1 MGAAAQS
8 ETVWLQIEA
17 RRSVASASE
26 AARSYAQ
33 DLENVTGFSLGNGFY
48 GVALGPYTA
57 ADAQALSA
65 QLKAQG
71 RIPQDAYIVSS
82 DAYGQQFYP
91 VGTGVSLDAQPLPE
105 GFAAP
110 PAEETLTPE
119 DIAVAT
125 AEAITQSDLP
135 DAEPPGQEAAVP
147 PPQPAPE
154 PDPEPEA
161 EPEET
166 RAQALAS
173 EDLLNRDEKRELQT
187 MLQWAGF
194 YNSAIDGLFGGG
206 TRGAM
211 SAWQEAK
218 GYEPTGV
225 LTTRQREELFRDF
238 NAILDGLDLATVRD
252 DASGIQ
258 MVVPVGVVA
267 FTEYAPP
274 FVKFEPISDA
284 LPAEVYFI
292 SQAGNED
299 RFFGLYE
306 ILQTL
311 DIVPEE
317 GPRERSGTSF
327 EIEGRDADRHT
338 YIRAQREGDAIK
350 GFMLVWPAGDEER
363 RSRVLQQ
370 MRASFT
376 TLEGVLDPGIA
387 PPDEDQAPDLLAG
400 LQIRQPQYS
409 RSGFFIDAGG
419 SVLTTSEVVEGCGEI
434 TIEGAYD
441 ARIVHSDPETG
452 IAVLRAT
459 QPLAPRRVAEFQTS
473 VPRLRDPVAVAGYP
487 FGGVLSAPAM
497 SFGTLADLRGLNGE
511 EELQRL
517 ELAASEGDA
526 GGPVFDGGGAVLGML
541 ASLNE
546 TEGRVLPQGVSF
558 AVDSGAIIASV
569 RSAGLSVQTTD
580 AFRQITP
587 ELQTL
592 QAADVTVLVSCW

>member
-8 ETVWLQIEA
+8 ETVWLQVEA

-33 DLENVTGFSLGNGFY
+33 DLDNVTGFSLGNGFY

-71 RIPQDAYIVSS
+71 RIPQDSYIVSS

-91 VGTGVSLDAQPLPE
+91 VGTGVSLDAQPLPD
-105 GFAAP
+105 GIAGP
-110 PAEETLTPE
+110 PAEEALSPE
-119 DIAVAT
+119 DIAAAV
-125 AEAITQSDLP
+125 EAITQSDLP
-135 DAEPPGQEAAVP
+135 EAEPPEQDAAAP
-147 PPQPAPE
+147 AEPAPE
-154 PDPEPEA
+154 PEPEP

-173 EDLLNRDEKRELQT
+173 EDLLSRDEKRELQS

-258 MVVPVGVVA
+258 MAVPVGVVA

-274 FVKFEPISDA
+274 FVKFEPISEA
-284 LPAEVYFI
+284 LQAEVYFI

-317 GPRERSGTSF
+317 GPRERSGSTF
-327 EIEGRDADRHT
+327 EIDGRDAERHT
-338 YIRAQREGDAIK
+338 YIRAQREGNAIK

-363 RSRVLQQ
+363 RSRVLQEMQ
-370 MRASFT
+370 ASFT

-387 PPDEDQAPDLLAG
+387 PPDEEQAPDLLAG

-419 SVLTTSEVVEGCGEI
+419 SVLTTAEVAGGCREI

-452 IAVLRAT
+452 IAVLRAA

-487 FGGVLSAPAM
+487 FGGILSAPAM

-511 EELQRL
+511 EDLQRL
-517 ELAASEGDA
+517 DLAASEGDA

-541 ASLNE
+541 AARNE
-546 TEGRVLPQGVSF
+546 AEGRVLPPGVSF

-569 RSAGLSVQTTD
+569 RAAGLSVQTTD